1 MKGMKSP
8 YMNAEFVG
16 GPLDGT
22 TYERRDEK
30 FPRRLPIQ
38 VGRYVELYVA
48 RLGRLATSS
57 TATPAAQVWRW

>member
-1 MKGMKSP
+1 MTSP
-8 YMNAEFVG
+8 FKVAEFVG

-38 VGRYVELYVA
+38 VGNYVELYVA
-48 RLGRLATSS
+48 RIGRLGNVIYRYAGRASVEVVT
-57 TATPAAQVWRW
+57 

>member
-1 MKGMKSP
+1 MTSP
-8 YMNAEFVG
+8 FKVAEFVG

-48 RLGRLATSS
+48 RLGRLGNVIYRYAGRQSVEVVT
-57 TATPAAQVWRW
+57 